1 MLPNVAFAV
10 LIGLL
15 PVLSA
20 PPLDRPM
27 QVTRV
32 VSLPYPWLALSAA
45 VQGKV
50 RLAAVIS
57 PDGTVESVRVL
68 AGSEVLASAAERALK
83 MWRFEPCATAG
94 GKCET
99 TVVFSFILGDE
110 YCDGLK
116 CPDQCSFDLPNKVEV
131 RSSRARAIVN

>member
-1 MLPNVAFAV
+1 MLRKVAFAV
-10 LIGLL
+10 LLGML

-20 PPLDRPM
+20 PPLGRPM

-32 VSLPYPWLALSAA
+32 VSLSYPRLALSAA

-68 AGSEVLASAAERALK
+68 AGSVLLAPSAGQALRKWRFVPCASATK
-83 MWRFEPCATAG
+83 
-94 GKCET
+94 KCET
-99 TVVFSFILGDE
+99 TIVFSFVIGDDSCGPSGCQSE
-110 YCDGLK
+110 FH
-116 CPDQCSFDLPNKVEV
+116 FDEPNTAVIKSGRPLPN
-131 RSSRARAIVN
+131 IG

>member
-1 MLPNVAFAV
+1 MLPKVAFAV
-10 LIGLL
+10 LIGML

-32 VSLPYPWLALSAA
+32 VSVSYPRLALIAA

-57 PDGTVESVRVL
+57 SDGTVESVRVL
-68 AGSEVLASAAERALK
+68 AGHALLSPVAGQALRK
-83 MWRFEPCATAG
+83 WRFVPCTTAR
-94 GKCET
+94 KRCET
-99 TVVFSFILGDE
+99 TIVFSFVLAGDP
-110 YCDGLK
+110 CDAGA
-116 CPDQCSFDLPNKVEV
+116 CQSDFQFETPNAAQIRSNPARPIFD
-131 RSSRARAIVN
+131 

>member
-1 MLPNVAFAV
+1 MLPKVAFAV

-20 PPLDRPM
+20 PPLDKPM

-32 VSLPYPWLALSAA
+32 VSVPYPWLALTAL

-50 RLAAVIS
+50 RIAAVIS

-68 AGSEVLASAAERALK
+68 AGSVLLAPTAGQALRK
-83 MWRFEPCATAG
+83 WRFVPCTTARK
-94 GKCET
+94 KCET
-99 TVVFSFILGDE
+99 TIVFSFVIGDDSCGQSGCQSE
-110 YCDGLK
+110 FR
-116 CPDQCSFDLPNKVEV
+116 FDVPNTAVIKSGRPLPN
-131 RSSRARAIVN
+131 IG